1 MSVESLV
8 PRFLR
13 IHKARINRYWAW
25 PEHTNRET
33 ELVLIKKGRMR
44 CSIDHIDFVGSDRDL
59 YFVQPGQLHC
69 EEILGEYLD
78 IFTLRF
84 DLLDVAGESQ
94 AFLSDFQPGRQHLAE
109 AEEWSGPL
117 FEQILHLIWN
127 DKPGTE
133 SKIEALILELIGRI
147 RHYCKIDSQTPEA
160 ERVPGKGVVL
170 AERAAGYIERNL
182 QRKVSVSEVA
192 EYCCVSPCHLTHTFK
207 AALGVSPIRYIQ
219 QMRVDRAKRLLADE
233 SLYVYEIARE
243 IGFDDP
249 FYFSRMFKRI
259 SGVSPGE
266 FRTHIRR
273 ASL

>member
-13 IHKARINRYWAW
+13 IHKARINRYWVW

-33 ELVLIKKGRMR
+33 ELVLIKKGCMR
-44 CSIDHIDFVGSDRDL
+44 CSIDHIEFVGGDGDL

-84 DLLDVAGESQ
+84 DLLDAKGQSQ
-94 AFLSDFQPGRQHLAE
+94 AFLAGLGPERQQLTDAE
-109 AEEWSGPL
+109 KWSGHL
-117 FEQILHLIWN
+117 FEQILHLIWK
-127 DKPGTE
+127 DKPGAE
-133 SKIEALILELIGRI
+133 SKIEALILEIIGRI
-147 RHYCKIDSQTPEA
+147 RHRCKIGRQTPEA
-160 ERVPGKGVVL
+160 ERTPGKGVVL
-170 AERAAGYIERNL
+170 TERAAGYIERNL

-192 EYCCVSPCHLTHTFK
+192 EHCCVSPCHLTHVFK
-207 AALGVSPIRYIQ
+207 SILGVSPIRYIQ
-219 QMRVDRAKRLLADE
+219 QMRMDRAKRLLADE
-233 SLYVYEIARE
+233 SLYVYEIARA

-249 FYFSRMFKRI
+249 FYFSRMFKKV

>member
-13 IHKARINRYWAW
+13 IHKARINRYWVW

-33 ELVLIKKGRMR
+33 ELVLIKKGKMR
-44 CSIDHIDFVGSDRDL
+44 CSIDHIGFVGRDSDL

-69 EEILGEYLD
+69 EEILGEHLD

-84 DLLDVAGESQ
+84 DLLDATGESQ
-94 AFLSDFQPGRQHLAE
+94 GFLADCPPRRQRLNNAE
-109 AEEWSGPL
+109 KWSGRL
-117 FEQILHLIWN
+117 FEQILHLVWN
-127 DKPGTE
+127 ERPGTE
-133 SKIEALILELIGRI
+133 SKIEALILEIIGCI
-147 RHYCKIDSQTPEA
+147 KHHCEIGKPTPEV
-160 ERVPGKGVVL
+160 ERMPGKGAVL
-170 AERAAGYIERNL
+170 AERAASYVERNL

-192 EYCCVSPCHLTHTFK
+192 KYCCVSPCHLTHVFK
-207 AALGVSPIRYIQ
+207 AVLGVSPIRYIQ

>member
-1 MSVESLV
+1 MSEESLV

-13 IHKARINRYWAW
+13 IHKARINRYWVW

-44 CSIDHIDFVGSDRDL
+44 CSIDQADFIGSDGDL
-59 YFVQPGQLHC
+59 YFVQPGQLHS
-69 EEILGEYLD
+69 EEILGEHLD

-84 DLLDVAGESQ
+84 DLLDETGGSRE
-94 AFLSDFQPGRQHLAE
+94 FLADCPPERQHLSNAE
-109 AEEWSGPL
+109 RWSAHL
-117 FEQILHLIWN
+117 FEQILHLIWK

-133 SKIEALILELIGRI
+133 SKIEALILEIMSRI
-147 RHYCKIDSQTPEA
+147 RRYCQIDRPAPEA
-160 ERVPGKGVVL
+160 EKASGKGAIL

-192 EYCCVSPCHLTHTFK
+192 EHCCVSPCHLTHVFRSV
-207 AALGVSPIRYIQ
+207 LGVPPMRYIQ
-219 QMRVDRAKRLLADE
+219 QMRVDRAKKLLADE
-233 SLYVYEIARE
+233 SLYVYEIAQA

>member
-13 IHKARINRYWAW
+13 IHKARINRYWVW

-33 ELVLIKKGRMR
+33 ELVLIRKGRMR
-44 CSIDHIDFVGSDRDL
+44 CSIDHIGFVGSDGDL

-84 DLLDVAGESQ
+84 DLLDAAGQSQ
-94 AFLSDFQPGRQHLAE
+94 AFLCDLQPGRQQLTDAE
-109 AEEWSGPL
+109 KWSGHL

-133 SKIEALILELIGRI
+133 SKIEALILEITGRI
-147 RHYCKIDSQTPEA
+147 RDRCEIGRQTPEVD
-160 ERVPGKGVVL
+160 RMPGKGAVL
-170 AERAAGYIERNL
+170 AERAARHIERNL
-182 QRKVSVSEVA
+182 QRKVTVSEVA
-192 EYCCVSPCHLTHTFK
+192 EYCCVSPCHLTHVFK
-207 AALGVSPIRYIQ
+207 AALGVSPVRYIQ

-249 FYFSRMFKRI
+249 FYFSRMFKRV
-259 SGVSPGE
+259 SGVSPEE